1 MNPTKIRCPHC
12 GNSILIKQSGK
23 SVCPSCGTPLYIEEK
38 DKSVN
43 VNVTLGNIEKSEAKQ
58 KGFFLALLA
67 FILLSVFFML
77 FLPAIFRTG
86 RKVQKAVAPK
96 YETSLHDPVLTRL
109 FAEAFEKD
117 PASITEEDYARV
129 KTISFQRELSGLQWL
144 KVGFTDDSEKRIPLV
159 YDERTVEIDGT
170 DFQVFPNLE
179 GLYVGETATGGDVRL
194 SYESEEY
201 AHNLA
206 NLTKLKYLHL
216 SERSSYDRTPK
227 ELAAFV
233 ANPAQIEELNGV
245 SLYDAEDVE
254 ELVKY
259 FPNLKKLIIVDRGA
273 DVSLAGLKQLSQLEL
288 LATELRADG
297 NEDLLEL
304 TGVKEMEILA
314 RADGNPVKDFR
325 FLSGLTGLRSLTL
338 VGATELKSLNA
349 LSPLTELEALR
360 IYDARELLSIEPLR
374 GFTALRV
381 LDIGDSTAL
390 ENLDALQSLTALRKL
405 RLTNSAWGA
414 KTIPPDLSMLTSL
427 EEAEIEEDSMASVA
441 ACRSLKKLTIYMNH
455 FGEGSDFSQLAGL
468 ENLESLRLNVSSSA
482 YRYTNIERLSALP
495 KLRTLKLVGDEGP
508 LPLKAFPQVTE
519 IEVIGKNVVADF
531 SNSKLVIDP
540 LPDSENTAL
549 ERLTVIGFEGIQSSP
564 YGSEQQYG
572 SDVLSRLSYC
582 TSLRELRLI
591 RCGLTDLNFVS
602 AVPNVEVLDIGENR
616 IEDISPLTA
625 LPKLRALYCGDNE
638 IQNIAVMRDRG
649 ILLLE

>member
-1 MNPTKIRCPHC
+1 M
-12 GNSILIKQSGK
+12 
-23 SVCPSCGTPLYIEEK
+23 
-38 DKSVN
+38 
-43 VNVTLGNIEKSEAKQ
+43 
-58 KGFFLALLA
+58 
-67 FILLSVFFML
+67 
-77 FLPAIFRTG
+77 
-86 RKVQKAVAPK
+86 
-96 YETSLHDPVLTRL
+96 
-109 FAEAFEKD
+109 
-117 PASITEEDYARV
+117 
-129 KTISFQRELSGLQWL
+129 
-144 KVGFTDDSEKRIPLV
+144 
-159 YDERTVEIDGT
+159 
-170 DFQVFPNLE
+170 
-179 GLYVGETATGGDVRL
+179 
-194 SYESEEY
+194 
-201 AHNLA
+201 
-206 NLTKLKYLHL
+206 
-216 SERSSYDRTPK
+216 
-227 ELAAFV
+227 
-233 ANPAQIEELNGV
+233 
-245 SLYDAEDVE
+245 
-254 ELVKY
+254 
-259 FPNLKKLIIVDRGA
+259 
-273 DVSLAGLKQLSQLEL
+273 
-288 LATELRADG
+288 
-297 NEDLLEL
+297 
-304 TGVKEMEILA
+304 
-314 RADGNPVKDFR
+314 
-325 FLSGLTGLRSLTL
+325 
-338 VGATELKSLNA
+338 
-349 LSPLTELEALR
+349 
-360 IYDARELLSIEPLR
+360 
-374 GFTALRV
+374 
-381 LDIGDSTAL
+381 DIGDSTAL

-414 KTIPPDLSMLTSL
+414 KAIPPDLSMLTSL

-468 ENLESLRLNVSSSA
+468 ENLESLRLNISSSA

-591 RCGLTDLNFVS
+591 HCGLTDLNFAS
-602 AVPNVEVLDIGENR
+602 AVPNVEVLDIGGNR

-625 LPKLRALYCGDNE
+625 LPKLRELYCGDNE

>member
-77 FLPAIFRTG
+77 FLPGIFRMG
-86 RKVQKAVAPK
+86 RKVQKTVAPK

-144 KVGFTDDSEKRIPLV
+144 EVGFTDDSEKRIPLV

-179 GLYVGETATGGDVRL
+179 GLYVAETATGGDVRV
-194 SYESEEY
+194 SFESEEY
-201 AHNLA
+201 AHTLA

-216 SERSSYDRTPK
+216 SGRSSYDRNPK

-259 FPNLKKLIIVDRGA
+259 FPNLKKLIVIDRGEK
-273 DVSLAGLKQLSQLEL
+273 VSLAGLKQLSQLEL
-288 LATELRADG
+288 LATELSADG

-304 TGVKEMEILA
+304 TGVKEMQILA

-349 LSPLTELEALR
+349 LSPLTELEELR

-414 KTIPPDLSMLTSL
+414 KAIPPDLSMLTSL

-519 IEVIGKNVVADF
+519 IEVIGKNVV
-531 SNSKLVIDP
+531 
-540 LPDSENTAL
+540 E
-549 ERLTVIGFEGIQSSP
+549 IG
-564 YGSEQQYG
+564 
-572 SDVLSRLSYC
+572 
-582 TSLRELRLI
+582 
-591 RCGLTDLNFVS
+591 
-602 AVPNVEVLDIGENR
+602 
-616 IEDISPLTA
+616 
-625 LPKLRALYCGDNE
+625 RAH
-638 IQNIAVMRDRG
+638 V
-649 ILLLE
+649 